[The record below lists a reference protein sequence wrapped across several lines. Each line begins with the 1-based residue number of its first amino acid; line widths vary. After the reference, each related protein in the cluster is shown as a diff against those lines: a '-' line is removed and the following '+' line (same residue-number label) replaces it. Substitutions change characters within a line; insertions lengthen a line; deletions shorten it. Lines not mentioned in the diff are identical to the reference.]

1 MDPILPRCTVI
12 DELDY
17 GFRGTVAPVV
27 DSQLCKKYRNV
38 PPPLPSAALGISE
51 GEILS

>member
-1 MDPILPRCTVI
+1 MDPILPRCTVL

-27 DSQLCKKYRNV
+27 DSQICKTYRNV
-38 PPPLPSAALGISE
+38 ALPLPSAALGISG